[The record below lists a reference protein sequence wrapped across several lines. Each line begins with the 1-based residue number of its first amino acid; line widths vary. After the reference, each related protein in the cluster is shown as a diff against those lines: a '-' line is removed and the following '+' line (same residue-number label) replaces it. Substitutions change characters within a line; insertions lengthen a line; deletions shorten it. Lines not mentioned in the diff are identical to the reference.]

1 MSSDAHAQRISFC
14 TDAELGYQRS
24 RTLFPPGHGLVLDE
38 SYRLAHL
45 PLVAPRHPDVIAEQ
59 DGKFYQSGRHPRV
72 ASLVL
77 PVAHELLFGSPTY
90 RELDAELRAAPFA
103 KKLAW
108 DLLER
113 RKARLHATLCGQLA
127 VGDPAFT
134 IDAERKAALRRIGP
148 LRIRLAGL
156 FSGNINLGRLYLCVY
171 PETRD
176 GVNAIHLIQRAMQR
190 PPSDLYLVGL
200 HNFVDHLDA
209 READAL
215 GELIAR
221 WWARPIVEF
230 TCHHLWTLGA
240 SDDLALDSS
249 IDELVPLGP

>member
-1 MSSDAHAQRISFC
+1 MTPAPQNTTFC
-14 TDAELGYQRS
+14 TDADLGYQRS
-24 RTLFPPGHGLVLDE
+24 RTLFPPGRGLVLDE

-45 PLVAPRHPDVIAEQ
+45 PLVAPRHADVISAQ
-59 DGKFYQSGRHPRV
+59 DGKFYSHGRHPRV

-77 PVAHELLFGSPTY
+77 PVAHDMLFGSAAY
-90 RELDAELRAAPFA
+90 RALDAELRAAPFA

-108 DLLER
+108 DLPER

-156 FSGNINLGRLYLCVY
+156 FSGNVNLGRLYLAVY
-171 PETRD
+171 PEMRD
-176 GVNAIHLIQRAMQR
+176 GVNAIHLIQRAMGR
-190 PPSDLYLVGL
+190 PPTDLYVVGL

-221 WWARPIVEF
+221 WWARPILEF
-230 TCHHLWTLGA
+230 TCDHLWNLGA
-240 SDDLALDSS
+240 GDDLALDSS